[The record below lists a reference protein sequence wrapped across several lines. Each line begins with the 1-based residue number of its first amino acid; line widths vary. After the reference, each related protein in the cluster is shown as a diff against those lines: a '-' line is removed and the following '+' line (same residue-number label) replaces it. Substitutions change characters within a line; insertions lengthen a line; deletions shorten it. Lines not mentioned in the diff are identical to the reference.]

1 MRALPIAISMGEP
14 AGIGPDLILQ
24 IYAQRQ
30 TRDIPV
36 FIVYGNV
43 EFLRARA
50 ERLGLMINI
59 IPSNPE
65 SAKNDFKTSL
75 PVFDMGVDIA
85 DQPAQP
91 DANGAQ
97 LVIDTIAK
105 AVADCQNGLCRAVVT
120 APLNKAELKKVGFK
134 HPGHTEYLADLC
146 AEQGNIPT
154 PIMMLA
160 HEGLRVVPLTIHVAL
175 ARVPSM
181 ITREMIVENVM
192 IIEKDLRSRFGIP
205 SPRIALTGLNPHA
218 GEDGAFGLE
227 DREEI
232 TPAIADLKDLGV
244 DASGPFPADTA
255 FHLPNW
261 NRFDV
266 VVAMYH
272 DQALIPI
279 KTVAFDN
286 AVNITLG
293 LPIIRTS
300 PDHGTAFDLAG
311 KGNANTTSMRAAIC
325 VAKNL
330 STSL

>member
-1 MRALPIAISMGEP
+1 MHTVPLAISMGEP

-24 IYAQRQ
+24 IYTQRQ
-30 TRDIPV
+30 TGNIPA

-59 IPSNPE
+59 IASSPQ
-65 SAKNDFKTSL
+65 SAPHDFKTSL
-75 PVFDMGVDIA
+75 PVFDMGTGIA
-85 DQPAQP
+85 DNPAQP
-91 DANGAQ
+91 DAKGAQ

-105 AVADCQNGLCRAVVT
+105 AVMDCKAGICRAVVT
-120 APLNKAELKKVGFK
+120 APLNKAELKKIGFK

-146 AEQGNIPT
+146 ADQGNVPT

-160 HEGLRVVPLTIHVAL
+160 AESLRVVPLTIHVAL
-175 ARVPSM
+175 AKVPSM
-181 ITREMIVENVM
+181 IKREMIVENVT
-192 IIEKDLRSRFGIP
+192 IIDRDLRVRFGIS

-218 GEDGAFGLE
+218 GEEGAFGLE

-232 TPAIADLKDLGV
+232 IPAIADLKNIGV
-244 DASGPFPADTA
+244 DASGPYPADTA

-279 KTVAFDN
+279 KTVAFDH
-286 AVNITLG
+286 AVNVTLG
-293 LPIIRTS
+293 LPIVRTS

-311 KGNANTTSMRAAIC
+311 KGNANATSMRAAI
-325 VAKNL
+325 
-330 STSL
+330 SLAQKMSVSQ